1 MNMKPHITFCIL
13 VALCCLTP
21 SNQRSFRRK
30 RNLHEPPRG
39 TQVFLRNAVESPP
52 LVSQSDK
59 NLEKYEEEYGS
70 KSLPLRTAVE
80 SIPDAAQT
88 SKRLPLRDAVEKRPP
103 PDEADLDENAV
114 PTEQL
119 WQPYNNNPFLTRTTY
134 IPLKQFQNIANFEAS
149 VQQNFRRGI
158 FNPYYRPTRGI
169 SGKSDFFRNEQYRIQ
184 VKSDLHSSKPSEK
197 KIICYINSEAVN
209 RRSPMTFVP
218 TDLDSSGDICTHVI
232 YAYATIDSKT
242 FEVKPKDDEYDI
254 IQGGYKSVRQLKYK
268 NSNLKTLISI
278 RGSTNGVNE
287 FNNMAK
293 SSAGRKAF
301 IKSVLSFLEHYGF
314 DGVDLQWTYP
324 GGESIKTENCDRTTF
339 KYLLEELNETF
350 EPMGY
355 ILSVAVPAS
364 RFKVEDGFDVK
375 TLDKTVSFVNLLAY
389 DFHKERDPIADHAAN
404 LYIRPYDKGL
414 DIFTNVDYSVTY
426 WIKKGMSPEKIV
438 LGIPFFGRSFTLQ
451 YKNNT
456 RIRAPILGLGRE
468 GYYTREAGF
477 LAYYEICDKIV
488 NEGIN
493 VQRDSTGAPY
503 IVVGNQWIGFED
515 PENIR
520 KKISYVNEKKLGGVY
535 TWSADLDDFKGL
547 CGEKWPLLNTIAKNL
562 KGNQHHQI
570 YLKIYLKICFS
581 GLSEYKRLGAYSCT
595 IKDGTFN
602 NRENCK
608 KFYFCNQ
615 GLKYEGECK
624 DGKLFNPKDGRCL
637 YMSPNLCLP
646 YEENFVEK
654 RTDDLLSDHVKQKL
668 VEDKQKVVCYFTNWA
683 FYRKDGKFVPEN
695 IDRSLCSHIIYAFA
709 SLDAES
715 LMLKAF
721 DPWADIDNN
730 LYERITSIP
739 DVTSMLSLGGWTD
752 STGNKYSRL
761 VQDMT
766 ARRKFVLGV
775 VDFLKKYGFNGLH
788 LDWNYPVCWQS
799 NCQKGPASDRN
810 NFNKLVEELRR
821 EFDQQTPRMVLAV
834 AISGYREVIDAAYNI
849 PALSRHLDFMSV
861 MTYDYHGSWEKE
873 TGHVSPLYE
882 VSGDRY
888 PQYNTNYT
896 INYLV
901 QLGAPREKLL
911 LGIPFYGQSFTLSQ
925 QHRNQLHSPSIGP
938 GEPGD
943 CTNQPGMLA
952 FYEICSKIRNDRWIT
967 ISDRMSGTYAYKV
980 DQWVGYDD
988 VAAVEEKAKYAR
1000 SNNLGGAVAWTI
1012 DLDDFNN
1019 DCCEGTFPLLK
1030 AINRGLG
1037 RISVPLEND
1046 CTKPPVPVTPT
1057 APITTTG
1064 IDSGAVTTSPT
1075 WSEITTKVTT
1085 TSPWWTPSSTV
1096 ITSTTTKT
1104 PTTSP
1109 WWISSSTTTQKT
1121 TTPHGVVRPP
1131 TTTPFEKPKCNIG
1144 EYFRDPKDCN
1154 SYYRCVQGEL
1164 EKMSCAGN
1172 LHWNSNRGICDWP
1185 ASAQCVLEAVEDD
1198 PIEVVT
1204 TPTTS
1209 KRPWDEWTT
1218 TKKKPTRQST
1228 TIKTTPRITTT
1239 PTPITTT
1246 TEKQA
1251 NNELDQCV
1259 DGQYYPHKECHKFFV
1274 CVNNRPVTQ
1283 LCGPGLVWNVEHN
1296 RCDWKHSTSC
1306 GEREAYWSSNQQ
1318 LIHRDEQK
1326 PYTSCSGGAFAAYAG
1341 DCTKYLICL
1350 WGKFEEFQC
1359 AEGLYWNDDKK
1370 VCDWPDKARCNPD
1383 TSEVIEPGLDGNPDL
1398 PESSAKPPISQ
1409 PITRPTTP
1417 VPTTTTVE
1425 IPQEPLP
1432 KLSGYFKIV
1441 CYFTNWAWYRRGVG
1455 KYTPADINPDL
1466 CTHIVY
1472 GFAVLDYE
1480 NLIIKPH
1487 DSWADFDNK
1496 FYEKVVEYKRKGKK
1510 VSLAIGGWND
1520 SQGDKY
1526 SRLVNNPSARARFI
1540 KHAIEFLEKYEFDGL
1555 DLDWEYPKCWQ
1566 VDCNKGPDSDKAA
1579 FAAWTT
1585 ELRQAFEPR
1594 GLLLSAAVSPSKT
1607 VIDAGYDVP
1616 TIGKNLDW
1624 VAVMTYDYHGQ
1635 WDKRTGHVAPMYLHP
1650 EDDVVYFNSNFTI
1663 NYWIDQGVPRRK
1675 IVMGMPMYGQA
1686 FQLEKADNHGLNAP
1700 APGPGQA
1707 GEFTRAAGFLAYYE
1721 ICHKVKNEGWTVV
1734 QDPKRRIGPYAY
1746 KGNQWVS
1753 YDDKEMIQLKSEF
1766 IRNNDLGGG
1775 MIWALD
1781 LDDFNNRC
1789 GEGKHPLLKTIRR
1802 VLAEPGSGYVEVP
1815 QPPSVPVADDL
1826 PDQIDE
1832 GPVPDI
1838 PHSTTAPSIVDHN
1851 SEYKVVC
1858 YFTNWAWYRQGVGK
1872 YLPSDIDPDLCTH
1885 IVYGFAV
1892 LNGDQKVIKPHDTW
1906 ADFDNKFYEKVTA
1919 LKAKGIKVLIA
1930 IGGWNDSAGDKYSKL
1945 VNNPSSRKRF
1955 ITDVVEFIKA
1965 NNFDGLDL
1973 DWEYPKCW
1981 QVDCNKGPHSD
1992 KPAFAEFVKEL
2003 REAFTPHGWLLSAAV
2018 SPSRRV
2024 IDAGYEV
2031 PVLSQYL
2038 DWIAVMCYDYHGQWD
2053 KVTGHVAPMYAHPD
2067 DIDATF
2073 NTNFTIHYWIE
2084 QGADPKKLVLGM
2096 PMYGQSFSLA
2106 DNSDNGLNAPTYGG
2120 GEAGEETRAR
2130 GFLSYYEICSNIQ
2143 NKGWTVIRDKKMRI
2157 GPYAYQRDQWVSFDD
2172 IDMIRH
2178 KSQFIK
2184 DLGLGGG
2191 MIWALDLDDFKNIC
2205 GCENYPLLRTINRVL
2220 RNYTVPAPS
2229 CLLGGPGVI
2238 IPEKEKSTT
2247 QKPIDY
2253 QPSSQKPID
2262 TTTTSWQSSMNTGM
2276 KCTGLFQSHESSC
2289 QHYYLCNQ
2297 GELVLQKCAEGLYW
2311 NKDHCDWP
2319 ENTACHPDGTTIN
2332 PPVTEEPTTISPDLP
2347 VITTS
2352 HKPSQPGTTP
2362 SIPSEDGYKV
2372 VCYFTNWAWYRQG
2385 DGKYMPSDIDD
2396 TLCTH
2401 INYGF
2406 AVLDP
2411 NDLVIKP
2418 HDTWADIDNE
2428 FYNRVTAYKI
2438 KGIKVLIALGGWN
2451 DSLGNKY
2458 SKLVASPEARR
2469 RFIEHAIQF
2478 ITKWNFDGLDL
2489 DWEYPKCWQV
2499 DCNQGPDADK
2509 ENFAI
2514 FLRELSEAFKPRGW
2528 LLTAAVSPSKMV
2540 IDAGYDV
2547 PALNQYLDWIAV
2559 MTYDYH
2565 GQWDKKTGHVAPL
2578 YYYPGDTYDYFNANF
2593 TLNYW
2598 IEQGADPK
2606 KIIMGMPLYG
2616 QSFSLA
2622 DTKKHGLNA
2631 LSYGPGEAGEF
2642 TRAGGFLAFYEICER
2657 VKRQSWNVVRD
2668 PLGRIG
2674 PYAYSGNQWVSYD
2687 DISEIKRKSQ
2697 FVKQMNLG
2705 GGMVW
2710 ALDLDDFRNRCGC
2723 GKHPLLKMMNHEL
2736 RGVNLETTIDN
2747 CT

>member
-39 TQVFLRNAVESPP
+39 TQIFLRNAVESPP

-80 SIPDAAQT
+80 SIPDEAQT

-134 IPLKQFQNIANFEAS
+134 IPLKQFQNIANFE
-149 VQQNFRRGI
+149 VPIQQNFRRGI

-314 DGVDLQWTYP
+314 DGMDLQWTYP

-562 KGNQHHQI
+562 KGTQHHQI

-821 EFDQQTPRMVLAV
+821 EFDQQTPRMILAV

-1000 SNNLGGAVAWTI
+1000 SNNLGGAIAWTI

-1109 WWISSSTTTQKT
+1109 WWVSSSTTTTTQKT

-1131 TTTPFEKPKCNIG
+1131 TTTPVEKPKCNIG

-1496 FYEKVVEYKRKGKK
+1496 FYEKV
-1510 VSLAIGGWND
+1510 
-1520 SQGDKY
+1520 
-1526 SRLVNNPSARARFI
+1526 
-1540 KHAIEFLEKYEFDGL
+1540 
-1555 DLDWEYPKCWQ
+1555 
-1566 VDCNKGPDSDKAA
+1566 
-1579 FAAWTT
+1579 
-1585 ELRQAFEPR
+1585 
-1594 GLLLSAAVSPSKT
+1594 
-1607 VIDAGYDVP
+1607 
-1616 TIGKNLDW
+1616 
-1624 VAVMTYDYHGQ
+1624 
-1635 WDKRTGHVAPMYLHP
+1635 
-1650 EDDVVYFNSNFTI
+1650 
-1663 NYWIDQGVPRRK
+1663 
-1675 IVMGMPMYGQA
+1675 
-1686 FQLEKADNHGLNAP
+1686 
-1700 APGPGQA
+1700 
-1707 GEFTRAAGFLAYYE
+1707 
-1721 ICHKVKNEGWTVV
+1721 
-1734 QDPKRRIGPYAY
+1734 
-1746 KGNQWVS
+1746 
-1753 YDDKEMIQLKSEF
+1753 
-1766 IRNNDLGGG
+1766 
-1775 MIWALD
+1775 
-1781 LDDFNNRC
+1781 
-1789 GEGKHPLLKTIRR
+1789 
-1802 VLAEPGSGYVEVP
+1802 
-1815 QPPSVPVADDL
+1815 
-1826 PDQIDE
+1826 
-1832 GPVPDI
+1832 
-1838 PHSTTAPSIVDHN
+1838 
-1851 SEYKVVC
+1851 
-1858 YFTNWAWYRQGVGK
+1858 
-1872 YLPSDIDPDLCTH
+1872 
-1885 IVYGFAV
+1885 
-1892 LNGDQKVIKPHDTW
+1892 
-1906 ADFDNKFYEKVTA
+1906 TA

-2253 QPSSQKPID
+2253 QPSSEKPID

-2332 PPVTEEPTTISPDLP
+2332 PPVTEEPTTTSPDLP